1 MSDIKTRSWSVPMW
15 PADVYPNT
23 PTRARR
29 VLRQYRNELMA
40 CGALARIG
48 RELIVFAEPYS
59 KWVRSKASAVAGFK
73 IAPNEKRV
81 ANDIT
86 ESAA

>member
-1 MSDIKTRSWSVPMW
+1 MSDLKIRSWSVPKW
-15 PADVYPNT
+15 PDDVYPNS

-40 CGALARIG
+40 YGALARIG

-59 KWVRSKASAVAGFK
+59 KWVRSKASAVADFK
-73 IAPNEKRV
+73 IAPNEKRPASNV
-81 ANDIT
+81 E